1 MRETIPAKR
10 SVVAMASTDPGVLA
24 DSLARYKELSDNGD
38 LLDAH
43 IATMS
48 DLMRD
53 RGLDTSLTEVY
64 LPPS

>member
-1 MRETIPAKR
+1 
-10 SVVAMASTDPGVLA
+10 MASTDPGVLA